1 VALPFTRL
9 SFVLRSD
16 TTLGSLLE
24 RLAAHNGNRRLVEE
38 ADDGLKLT
46 YAQAAKRVRRW
57 AGGIAA
63 KVEPGERVVVATP
76 NGYEMLL
83 LCLAASRAGAV
94 PVPVNPDVTRS
105 ELDHVVKN
113 SAASLVIRAASEVDG
128 QPPLAEAVAAEP
140 GDVAA
145 LFYTSGTTGTPKG
158 VELTHRSLVGSLAR
172 AGAIPPAVTGRFE
185 AVLALPVAHIM
196 GFAALLGLACAGI
209 PVHVL
214 PKFHPVKVLDAI
226 ESRRS
231 AIFIGVPAMYRMLLE
246 AGAEERDLTCVR
258 MWGSGADAMP
268 PELAARFKQMGATL
282 TLPMIGPVGQA
293 TFFEGYGMV
302 ESGGGAAAKISPP
315 LLDLGLGSEA
325 LGFPLPGWSFRVVD
339 PETGNRL
346 PAGRSGELQIKGPGI
361 TTGYHGDD
369 EATAGVVTED
379 GWLRTGDLAR
389 MGPFGAVLFEG
400 RAKDVIKVGG
410 YSVYALEV
418 ERAIEEHPDVLEA
431 AVVGIDDDRHGQ
443 IPGAAVRLRDGV
455 ELDADALS
463 AFAAERLAEYKAPR
477 RWVAVEELPRTGTNK
492 VKKRELVKL
501 FATA

>member
-1 VALPFTRL
+1 
-9 SFVLRSD
+9 
-16 TTLGSLLE
+16 
-24 RLAAHNGNRRLVEE
+24 
-38 ADDGLKLT
+38 
-46 YAQAAKRVRRW
+46 
-57 AGGIAA
+57 
-63 KVEPGERVVVATP
+63 
-76 NGYEMLL
+76 
-83 LCLAASRAGAV
+83 
-94 PVPVNPDVTRS
+94 
-105 ELDHVVKN
+105 
-113 SAASLVIRAASEVDG
+113 
-128 QPPLAEAVAAEP
+128 
-140 GDVAA
+140 
-145 LFYTSGTTGTPKG
+145 
-158 VELTHRSLVGSLAR
+158 
-172 AGAIPPAVTGRFE
+172 
-185 AVLALPVAHIM
+185 M

-226 ESRRS
+226 EERRS

-246 AGAEERDLTCVR
+246 AGAEERDLSCVR

-282 TLPMIGPVGQA
+282 TLPVIGPVGQA

-315 LLDLGLGSEA
+315 LFDLGLGSEA
-325 LGFPLPGWSFRVVD
+325 LGFPLPGWSFRVVN
-339 PETGNRL
+339 PETGARL

-361 TTGYHGDD
+361 TTGYHGDVD
-369 EATAGVVTED
+369 ATADVVTED

-431 AVVGIDDDRHGQ
+431 AVVGLDDQRHGQ
-443 IPGAAVRLRDGV
+443 VPGAAVRLRDGV
-455 ELDADALS
+455 ELDADALG

-477 RWVAVEELPRTGTNK
+477 RWVAVDELPRTGTNK
-492 VKKRELVKL
+492 VKKRELVAL
-501 FATA
+501 FESDH